1 MYLSTS
7 LFDNVTDH
15 FYQQK
20 QIVKMSTELK
30 ASSFEENI
38 SLKIMTWASLFRGPL
53 AFHLRTET
61 LVPIQILRGGKCTDS
76 LISSDTELLKS
87 LHHSHIKQLLQVI
100 ETSMKP
106 YLVME
111 EGAKLTLLKHVTK
124 CGYLE
129 EEGRLHMYYLGNC
142 LCLTFTYPPC
152 FQVS

>member
-20 QIVKMSTELK
+20 QILKMSTELN

-87 LHHSHIKQLLQVI
+87 LHHFHTKQLLQVM
-100 ETSMKP
+100 ETKKKS

-111 EGAKLTLLKHVTK
+111 HEVKLILLKHVPK
-124 CGYLE
+124 CGCLE
-129 EEGRLHMYYLGNC
+129 EEGEAAQMIFGEVC
-142 LCLTFTYPPC
+142 MAI
-152 FQVS
+152 